1 MTHLGYLIVGW
12 GTTLAVGGLY
22 AFSLLRRGRGLTARV
37 PAELAMQTGELS
49 LDGAIRYLVDEVP
62 LMEEDLARYDLSI
75 YLRRPTYGMN
85 YVMGKIQL
93 EKLLSDRALQ
103 LGDDFD
109 LGRFHDQFLAAGSIP
124 ISLIA
129 WEMTGSDEEIRNL
142 W

>member
-1 MTHLGYLIVGW
+1 MQ
-12 GTTLAVGGLY
+12 AGLLDERPRAKELFY
-22 AFSLLRRGRGLTARV
+22 IAQLKRAARV
-37 PAELAMQTGELS
+37 PAELAMQTGEFTLE
-49 LDGAIRYLVDEVP
+49 DAISYLVDEVP

-85 YVMGKIQL
+85 YVMGKVQL

-109 LGRFHDQFLAAGSIP
+109 LGRFHDEFLAAGSIP

-129 WEMTGSDEEIRNL
+129 WEMTGDDAEIERI